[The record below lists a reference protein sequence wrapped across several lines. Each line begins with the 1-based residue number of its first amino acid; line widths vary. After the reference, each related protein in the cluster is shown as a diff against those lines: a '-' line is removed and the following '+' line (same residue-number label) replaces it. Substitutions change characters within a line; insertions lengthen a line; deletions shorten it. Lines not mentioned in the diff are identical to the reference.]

1 MIVGADATDDAT
13 ILQTSARLY
22 GSYGLKRVYY
32 SAFSP
37 IPDATARLPLVNP
50 PLLREHRLYQADW
63 LMRFYEFEAGE
74 ITPGGNLDLHL
85 DPKLAWALGNRDL
98 FPIPVQTAPRERLLR
113 VPGFGT
119 RTVDRILSTRRH
131 RTLRYDDLLRMG
143 ASFRKAQPFI
153 ELADW
158 QPGALLDAEGLRAR
172 FAPAPRQLSLFD
184 AADTP
189 LPPAPPAPEQP
200 AIF

>member
-1 MIVGADATDDAT
+1 M
-13 ILQTSARLY
+13 
-22 GSYGLKRVYY
+22 
-32 SAFSP
+32 
-37 IPDATARLPLVNP
+37 
-50 PLLREHRLYQADW
+50 
-63 LMRFYEFEAGE
+63 
-74 ITPGGNLDLHL
+74 
-85 DPKLAWALGNRDL
+85 
-98 FPIPVQTAPRERLLR
+98 LLR

-119 RTVDRILSTRRH
+119 KTVDRILRTRRTG
-131 RTLRYDDLLRMG
+131 RLRYDDLLRMG